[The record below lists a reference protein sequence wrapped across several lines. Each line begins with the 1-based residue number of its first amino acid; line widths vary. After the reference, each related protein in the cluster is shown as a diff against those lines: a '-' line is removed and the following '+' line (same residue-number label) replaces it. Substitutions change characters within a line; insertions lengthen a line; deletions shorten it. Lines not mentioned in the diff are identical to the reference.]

1 MPTPTRAP
9 SQTLS
14 RGLSILEILADAS
27 GPLGIDD
34 VAAHLGGPAGES
46 LLHSARAAFDSG
58 VGITSGIGVVLML
71 GAVLMALRTLRDAK
85 S

>member
-34 VAAHLGGPAGES
+34 VAAHLGVHRSVAYR
-46 LLHSARAAFDSG
+46 L
-58 VGITSGIGVVLML
+58 I
-71 GAVLMALRTLRDAK
+71 RTLEEHGL
-85 S
+85 